1 MAIDRVKVKKEADKL
16 LTAGKVERA
25 IDEFQKLVDDNP
37 KDYNTLNQIGDL
49 CVQIGRVK
57 EGVEIHKRL
66 GGSYERDGFHA
77 RAAAIFQIASV
88 CTSTPSTALTTN
100 TARST
105 TRRAAATS
113 PTKSA

>member
-25 IDEFQKLVDDNP
+25 IDEFQKLVEDNP
-37 KDYNTLNQIGDL
+37 KDYNTQNQIGDL

-66 GGSYERDGFHA
+66 GSAYERDGFHA
-77 RAAAIFQIASV
+77 RAAAIFQKVVRNAPEDIDAARAWR
-88 CTSTPSTALTTN
+88 TST
-100 TARST
+100 AR
-105 TRRAAATS
+105 
-113 PTKSA
+113 

>member
-57 EGVEIHKRL
+57 DMGSAAVFVLMMNVLLVWALIL
-66 GGSYERDGFHA
+66 GPRY
-77 RAAAIFQIASV
+77 
-88 CTSTPSTALTTN
+88 L
-100 TARST
+100 
-105 TRRAAATS
+105 
-113 PTKSA
+113 